1 MHQASARRHHQILHK
16 EPGTVFIGLNALRMR
31 IRGPRQHPSSR
42 SFISVSNTSF
52 GVLNGNLSFCYSSFL
67 GRLDA
72 THYLQKLRAMAV
84 EHFSDSDLLCQP
96 YSRSECRW
104 NREGALVTTTA
115 ANANISRTYR
125 RACGCDSP
133 LSARS
138 ASKKRNPRYPV
149 SASRRG
155 KEGWVVLNY
164 MVNLEGSTYEIEATA
179 YAGDRS
185 FFGAAKR
192 AAERY
197 QYGTAHVDGMP
208 IYSGAATR
216 IKFRLSEG

>member
-1 MHQASARRHHQILHK
+1 MLLTI
-16 EPGTVFIGLNALRMR
+16 V
-31 IRGPRQHPSSR
+31 
-42 SFISVSNTSF
+42 
-52 GVLNGNLSFCYSSFL
+52 
-67 GRLDA
+67 
-72 THYLQKLRAMAV
+72 QKLRAMAV

-96 YSRSECRW
+96 YSRERCRW

-115 ANANISRTYR
+115 ATISKTYR

-149 SASRRG
+149 SASRQG

-197 QYGTAHVDGMP
+197 QYGTAHFNGRTNLLRC
-208 IYSGAATR
+208 G
-216 IKFRLSEG
+216 K